1 MGYMQDV
8 SGDIICGLYG
18 LFLNCTFNS
27 KPKEIVSVFDLNIF
41 WFLFF
46 FSYLGGRILTL
57 SS

>member
-46 FSYLGGRILTL
+46 FFIFGR
-57 SS
+57 